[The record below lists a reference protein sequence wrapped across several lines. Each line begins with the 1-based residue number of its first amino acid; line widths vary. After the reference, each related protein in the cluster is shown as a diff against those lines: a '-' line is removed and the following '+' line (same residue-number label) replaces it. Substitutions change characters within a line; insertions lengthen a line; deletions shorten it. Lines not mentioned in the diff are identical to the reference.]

1 MGLVSRKDCHL
12 LCKGLRQMTY
22 IHFEE
27 ATNLGNWLF
36 QLGYAKTIRPSDDV
50 AYLVRS
56 EMAER
61 KIERYRELYPWLKV
75 VKERFPACQ
84 DGVLR
89 GLFQDIKLLDE
100 GRVRELFRMPKR
112 VRSHIQERY
121 ADVLDKDLV
130 VGVSVRR
137 GDYLSLPHRHP
148 FVGTSYLK
156 RTIRSFDL
164 KAVYIVC
171 SDDIPWCKKTLP
183 RLCPE
188 RRFVFIEN
196 EDVLTQ
202 LYIHTLCHHNI
213 CSNST
218 FSWWGAYLNEN
229 KGKRVLMP
237 SMWYGIALKNEDW
250 SGLVYEGCE
259 LVKNRYTLVMWIHA
273 VLLVCKTRIG
283 DFMRKV
289 GLR

>member
-1 MGLVSRKDCHL
+1 
-12 LCKGLRQMTY
+12 MTY

-36 QLGYAKTIRPSDDV
+36 QLGYAKTIRPNDEV

-61 KIERYRELYPWLKV
+61 KIERYRELYPWLRIV
-75 VKERFPACQ
+75 RETASTSQ
-84 DGVLR
+84 EGVLR
-89 GLFQDIKLLDE
+89 GLFQDIKLLDQDMVRNIFSMPE
-100 GRVRELFRMPKR
+100 RVRN
-112 VRSHIQERY
+112 HIQECY
-121 ADVLDKDLV
+121 GEVLDNESV

-137 GDYLSLPHRHP
+137 GDYLTLPHRHP
-148 FVGTSYLK
+148 FVGKTYLK
-156 RTIRSFDL
+156 KAIRSFD
-164 KAVYIVC
+164 AYSIYIVC
-171 SDDIPWCKKTLP
+171 SDDILWCKKTLP
-183 RLCPE
+183 KLCPE

-218 FSWWGAYLNEN
+218 FSWWGAYLNDH
-229 KGKRVLMP
+229 KDKRVIVP

-250 SGLVYEGCE
+250 SGLRYMGCE
-259 LVKNRYTLVMWIHA
+259 VMENHYTFAMWIHA
-273 VLLVCKTRIG
+273 VLLVWKTRMG
-283 DFMRKV
+283 DVLRKV